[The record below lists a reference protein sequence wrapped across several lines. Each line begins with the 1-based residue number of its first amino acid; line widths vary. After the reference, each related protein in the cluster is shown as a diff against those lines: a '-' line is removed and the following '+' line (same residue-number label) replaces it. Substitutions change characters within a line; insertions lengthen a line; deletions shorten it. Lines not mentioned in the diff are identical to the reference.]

1 MPSTAVP
8 AGELLYLQPKRKVA
22 AGFATAAALAALSW
36 WLALGGNPFGKPAA
50 VLFGL
55 FALALLAMLVAPK
68 SAGIRIADD
77 GFETIAL
84 AGGRFFPWD
93 AVRSISPTKLAGAP
107 VLGVAFDAERIEVGR
122 TGRYHAKLH
131 GWHLPIVDAYGAPL
145 AEIHA
150 AMQQRFDAHRVR
162 RAVVAGGR

>member
-1 MPSTAVP
+1 MPPTAVP

-22 AGFATAAALAALSW
+22 AGFATATALAALSW
-36 WLALGGNPFGKPAA
+36 WLALGGNPFGGPAA
-50 VLFGL
+50 LLFGL
-55 FALALLAMLVAPK
+55 FALALLAALVSPK
-68 SAGIRIADD
+68 SAGLRIADD

-84 AGGRFFPWD
+84 VGGRFHPWD
-93 AVRSISPTKLAGAP
+93 AVRSIAPAQLMGAP

-122 TGRYHAKLH
+122 TGRTYAKLH